1 MKDLLGV
8 VSAINGMVTIG
19 GGFWWVIGGFPPEY
33 YSPPTFIPIAVV
45 WFAWVWVIDW
55 AWDKVNRR

>member
-8 VSAINGMVTIG
+8 LSAISAMVTIG
-19 GGFWWVIGGFPPEY
+19 GGFWWVIGGFPLEY

-45 WFAWVWVIDW
+45 WFAYLFVIEL
-55 AWDKVNRR
+55 ARRIIRE